1 MMGGLTEDSID
12 QMPLIFIRNVQ
23 ELNTPVYGHIIL
35 VRHIVQYKCFILKV
49 CRILLKVCR
58 TVHVVNSIITLI
70 IFCFI
75 YYHKPGG
82 NDQGNAQSERNS
94 HSKNRGVKN
103 LIDNYVQSVK
113 KA

>member
-1 MMGGLTEDSID
+1 MGGLTEDSID

-23 ELNTPVYGHIIL
+23 VLNTPVYGHIIL
-35 VRHIVQYKCFILKV
+35 VRHIAQYKCFILSH
-49 CRILLKVCR
+49 ILLKVCR

-82 NDQGNAQSERNS
+82 NDQGKAQSERNS

-103 LIDNYVQSVK
+103 LTDNYVQSVK